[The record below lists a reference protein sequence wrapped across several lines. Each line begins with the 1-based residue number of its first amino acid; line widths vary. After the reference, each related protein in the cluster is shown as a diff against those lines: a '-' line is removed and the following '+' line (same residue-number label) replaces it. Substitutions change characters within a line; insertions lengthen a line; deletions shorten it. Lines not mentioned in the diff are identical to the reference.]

1 MVLPSMPKGE
11 IVGNMALQV
20 GIDVNTMTR
29 LAFHDC
35 DVNIDVGRL
44 LAVSGW
50 HLCQYSDMIGIYLMA
65 EIMMCSL

>member
-29 LAFHDC
+29 LALHDY
-35 DVNIDVGRL
+35 DNNIDVGRFL
-44 LAVSGW
+44 PVIDL
-50 HLCQYSDMIGIYLMA
+50 H
-65 EIMMCSL
+65 